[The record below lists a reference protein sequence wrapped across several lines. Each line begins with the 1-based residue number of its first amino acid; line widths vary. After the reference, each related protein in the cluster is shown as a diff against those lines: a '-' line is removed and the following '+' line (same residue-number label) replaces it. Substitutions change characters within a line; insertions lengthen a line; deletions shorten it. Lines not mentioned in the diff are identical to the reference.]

1 MGVDWMTRL
10 KAPGA
15 IGWLIAIGVAIPILI
30 WNAPAIAQWATD
42 PANQKVVAAVA
53 ITCAVFMVFN
63 ALSWLRRRALRTPVS
78 EAGQAQPVPTFAITR
93 QTLHN
98 PMLREIRKYLREMHG
113 PHWRWKI
120 RVLLVFG
127 EPAEIEAVAPTLFEQ
142 RWLAGPKVLLLW
154 GGSLQVD
161 PDHDLITSWRS
172 LTRWHP
178 LDGAV
183 WALTAEQSADA
194 SAFNAGIHRLQR
206 LSRKLR
212 WQIPLHLWQVC
223 DTGWLQNS
231 RETQPVGFSVKP
243 RFTVHDIE
251 ADLTSLLAPLL
262 RAGWQQINHT
272 IGDDFLFRL
281 SNQLQHHGIAR
292 WKKALA
298 PQITALTRNVPLRG
312 LWFSL
317 PLHRPSSDLPHYWL
331 TDPAWNGVLHDRSPR
346 AKWRGKQPVRVATL
360 AGSTLATLC
369 AMGMLLSFL
378 SNQRQIAKVQA
389 ASVALQQSPQG
400 GAEEISALNEMMHWM
415 GKIDGHVQVG
425 APWYQRFALDR
436 NQPLF
441 EANWPGFVEA
451 NNRLIRD
458 PAASNLQQR
467 LTQWIKLPPDSRER
481 ADQTA
486 AAYDHL
492 KAYLMMAYPQ
502 QADPAFLAQA
512 LAEAE
517 PERAGLPQGRWL
529 YLAPELWSFYG
540 RQLQTHPELGI
551 KPDLRLV
558 AQARQLLIGQL
569 GQRNGET
576 ALYQQVLDT
585 VASHYADLTLGQM
598 LGETDATTLFSS
610 RRNVPGIFTRQA
622 YDSQVRKA
630 IDEIAEARREQ
641 IDWVLSDG
649 QDEALNEVTPQRLKE
664 RLTARYFKDYSSAW
678 LDFLNGLR
686 WRKADTLSDV
696 IDQLTL
702 MSDVRQSPLI
712 ALMNTLAYQ
721 GQAGQGNAALAN
733 SLVQSA
739 QKLVARKQAPVIDQ
753 QPQGAIGPLDGTF
766 GPLLAML
773 GNSNEQ
779 QQAETQLTLQTLL
792 TRVTRVRL
800 KLQQIS
806 NATDPQAMTQALAQS
821 VFQGKND
828 ELTDTQSYASLL
840 AASLGAQW
848 GGIGQTLFVQPL
860 DQAWQ
865 RILQPSAV
873 GLNHQWQRAILTP
886 WQNAFTSR
894 YPFVATASDASLPML
909 GQMIRSDTGR
919 IEQFLQR
926 ELSGILRKE
935 GDSWVADPRYSQGLR
950 FNPHFLQAIN
960 QLSHL
965 ADVLYTD
972 GGMGLSFELRGK
984 PVRNIVDTTFILDGQ
999 KHHYFNQQESWQ
1011 RFDWPGTSDGPGAS
1025 LAWTSVRAGERL
1037 YGDFQGT
1044 WGLIRLLEN
1053 AKATVLDD
1061 GDSRYRLEVKAPDGL
1076 LLTWHL
1082 RTELGAG
1089 PLALLKLRGFRLPK
1103 DIFLAEGASTSQ
1115 VAQKGSIL

>member
-1 MGVDWMTRL
+1 M
-10 KAPGA
+10 PSF
-15 IGWLIAIGVAIPILI
+15 
-30 WNAPAIAQWATD
+30 AIASQATHH
-42 PANQKVVAAVA
+42 Q
-53 ITCAVFMVFN
+53 
-63 ALSWLRRRALRTPVS
+63 
-78 EAGQAQPVPTFAITR
+78 
-93 QTLHN
+93 
-98 PMLREIRKYLREMHG
+98 MLREIRKYLREMHG

-120 RVLLVFG
+120 RILLVFG

-142 RWLAGPKVLLLW
+142 RWLVGPKVLLLW
-154 GGSLQVD
+154 GGGLQVD
-161 PDHDLITSWRS
+161 PDHDLITCWRS
-172 LTRWHP
+172 LTRWRP
-178 LDGAV
+178 LDGAI
-183 WALTAEQSADA
+183 WALTAEQSAA
-194 SAFNAGIHRLQR
+194 TSSFNAGIHRLQR

-212 WQIPLHLWQVC
+212 WQLPLHLWQVC
-223 DTGWLQNS
+223 DTGWRQND
-231 RETQPVGFSVKP
+231 RETQPVGLKVAP
-243 RFTVHDIE
+243 RFTVESIE
-251 ADLTSLLAPLL
+251 ADLTALLPPLL
-262 RAGWQQINHT
+262 RVGWQQVNRTTGH
-272 IGDDFLFRL
+272 DFLLRL
-281 SNQLQHHGIAR
+281 SSQLRHEGIAR
-292 WKKALA
+292 WKQVLT
-298 PQITALTRNVPLRG
+298 PQISALTRNLPLRG

-317 PLHRPSSDLPHYWL
+317 PLHRPDSELPHYWL
-331 TDPAWNGVLHDRSPR
+331 TDPAWSGVLANRAPR
-346 AKWRGKQPVRVATL
+346 AKWRGKQPLRVATL
-360 AGSTLATLC
+360 AGSTLAAVC
-369 AMGMLLSFL
+369 AVGMLMSFF
-378 SNQRQIAKVQA
+378 SNQRQIGKVQA
-389 ASVALQQSPQG
+389 ASVALQQTQG
-400 GAEEISALNEMMHWM
+400 SAEEISALNEMTHWM

-425 APWYQRFALDR
+425 APWYQRFALNR

-441 EANWPGFVEA
+441 DANWPGFVEA

-458 PAASNLQQR
+458 PAAANLHQQ
-467 LTQWIKLPPDSRER
+467 LTQWVKLPPDRRER
-481 ADQTA
+481 AEQTA

-492 KAYLMMAYPQ
+492 KAYLMMADPQ

-512 LAEAE
+512 LADAE

-540 RQLQTHPELGI
+540 RQLQMHPELGI
-551 KPDLRLV
+551 RPDVRLI

-569 GQRNGET
+569 GERNGEA

-598 LGETDATTLFSS
+598 LGDTDATALLTS
-610 RRNVPGIFTRQA
+610 RRNVPGVFTRQA
-622 YDSQVRKA
+622 YENQARKA
-630 IDEIAEARREQ
+630 IDEVAQARREQ

-649 QDEALNEVTPQRLKE
+649 QDEALSDVSPQRLKE

-678 LDFLNGLR
+678 LGFLNGLR

-702 MSDVRQSPLI
+702 MSDIRQSPLI

-721 GQAGQGNAALAN
+721 GQAGQGAPALTN

-739 QKLVARKQAPVIDQ
+739 QKLVAREQAPVIDQ
-753 QPQGAIGPLDGTF
+753 RSQGPIGPLDGTF

-773 GNSNEQ
+773 GSSGEQ
-779 QQAETQLTLQTLL
+779 PQTETQLTLQALL

-806 NATDPQAMTQALAQS
+806 NAADPQAMTQAMAQS

-828 ELTDTQSYASLL
+828 DLTDTQSYAGLL
-840 AASLGAQW
+840 AASLGAEW

-860 DQAWQ
+860 DQAWH
-865 RILQPSAV
+865 RILQPSTV

-935 GDSWVADPRYSQGLR
+935 GDTWVADPRYSQGLR
-950 FNPHFLQAIN
+950 FNPQFLQAIN

-1044 WGLIRLLEN
+1044 WGLIRLLEE
-1053 AKATVLDD
+1053 AKATALDD
-1061 GDSRYRLEVKAPDGL
+1061 ADSRYRLEVKAPDGL

-1089 PLALLKLRGFRLPK
+1089 PLALLQLRGFRLPK
-1103 DIFLAEGASTSQ
+1103 DIFLAEGASSSEE
-1115 VAQKGSIL
+1115 ARKGSIL